1 MVWVIVRFHNLD
13 IHGAYDKTCFSKSS
27 MCRFAYYLIK
37 SVLTVSVF
45 SASSGF
51 YREVIADST
60 LVTFSVTG
68 KLVGATVKFNAF

>member
-1 MVWVIVRFHNLD
+1 
-13 IHGAYDKTCFSKSS
+13 